1 MAQYDVISFLSDLGI
16 EDESVGVCKA
26 IMMQQAPSA
35 QIVDI
40 THQIKPF
47 DVRQGALALTRAIQF
62 LPSGVVLAAVDPGA
76 PRDQRYIAVELENSI
91 FVGPDN
97 GILAP
102 AAQLLGEPI
111 RVHELTNPEY
121 RIEAP
126 GGVFA
131 ARDIMAP
138 AAGVIASGVD
148 IAELGNAIPLEQLVP
163 GMLQL
168 SRHDEGGAFLGEVWS
183 VDRFENIQ
191 TNITPEEMTA
201 TGLRLGDTV
210 IVRIGQ
216 NDFMV
221 KFVERYADLQKS
233 QLGLLV
239 DSTGM
244 LSIAKNLDF
253 AARELGVSEGSAL
266 AIMPQGAT
274 ITGRDITVEAVQA
287 MAPVPAPAPEQA
299 IFPVAPIAVTEDA
312 QEDNSSSAQGVPAPI
327 APAPVQYE
335 APISPVAPLQNEA
348 QDAVIPETTPIAFE
362 VTLPTQAETIPE
374 PISVQYETPSP
385 QPLEYDVPTP
395 MPDPVFEPTQNSGSF
410 SSTPAPLETERAQES
425 NPYSQQPVVLP
436 PHPLDQPVQA
446 APPADPIAPAPVQ
459 YEAPQVQAPHP
470 LDQTP
475 APAQSEVAQNV
486 FSSPTYVPRDQALA
500 PTPAPVAENRFIDQ
514 FAQQA
519 PAPTPVAPSFEPA
532 PAPVQYEA
540 PAAPVVPVQY
550 EGSVQPQTYVQEPV
564 APLQPVAPQQEPQI
578 PMPPHAQPATQAP
591 APQAPSQPVD
601 QIPSGNVFDLFKI
614 DAESDT
620 DNGDPFSPAK
630 Q

>member
-16 EDESVGVCKA
+16 DDESVGVCKA
-26 IMMQQAPSA
+26 IMMQQAPNA
-35 QIVDI
+35 QIIDI

-287 MAPVPAPAPEQA
+287 LAPTLAPEQA
-299 IFPVAPIAVTEDA
+299 ISPVAPNPASSE
-312 QEDNSSSAQGVPAPI
+312 EDNSSGGQAIPAPI

-335 APISPVAPLQNEA
+335 APISPVAPVQNEVR
-348 QDAVIPETTPIAFE
+348 DVVIPETTPIAFD
-362 VTLPTQAETIPE
+362 VTLPGQVE
-374 PISVQYETPSP
+374 PTPQPTSVQYETPAP

-410 SSTPAPLETERAQES
+410 SSTPARTESEVQES
-425 NPYSQQPVVLP
+425 NPYAQLPVVLP
-436 PHPLDQPVQA
+436 PHPLDQPAQQSPQA
-446 APPADPIAPAPVQ
+446 APAPAPAPAPVQ

-475 APAQSEVAQNV
+475 APVQSEAAQNV
-486 FSSPTYVPRDQALA
+486 FSSPTYVPQDLA
-500 PTPAPVAENRFIDQ
+500 PAPAPSVENTFIDQ
-514 FAQQA
+514 FTQQA
-519 PAPTPVAPSFEPA
+519 PAPAAPTIEPA

-540 PAAPVVPVQY
+540 PAAPQAPVQY

-578 PMPPHAQPATQAP
+578 PMPPQAQPAPQAP
-591 APQAPSQPVD
+591 APQAPAQTVD

-614 DAESDT
+614 DAESDS
-620 DNGDPFSPAK
+620 DNEDPFSPA
-630 Q
+630 QQ

>member
-16 EDESVGVCKA
+16 DDESVGVCKA
-26 IMMQQAPSA
+26 IMMQQAPDA
-35 QIVDI
+35 RILDI

-47 DVRQGALALTRAIQF
+47 DVRAGALALTRAIQF

-102 AAQLLGEPI
+102 AAQLLGEPK

-148 IAELGNAIPLEQLVP
+148 ISELGNAIPLEQLVP

-183 VDRFENIQ
+183 IDRFENIQ

-201 TGLRLGDTV
+201 TGLRVGDTV

-266 AIMPQGAT
+266 AIMPQGAS

-287 MAPVPAPAPEQA
+287 MTPPPAPQAPAPTPAPQA
-299 IFPVAPIAVTEDA
+299 PAPTPAPEVIATTAQFVEPTSAPEVAPLT
-312 QEDNSSSAQGVPAPI
+312 
-327 APAPVQYE
+327 APVQYGTPE
-335 APISPVAPLQNEA
+335 PIA
-348 QDAVIPETTPIAFE
+348 IPETTPIQFD
-362 VTLPTQAETIPE
+362 VSLPTQSEQNLE
-374 PISVQYETPSP
+374 PTSIQYETPVASP
-385 QPLEYDVPTP
+385 IEYDVPAP
-395 MPDPVFEPTQNSGSF
+395 MPDPVFEPVQNSGSVA
-410 SSTPAPLETERAQES
+410 PAPAPTEVISSFATD
-425 NPYSQQPVVLP
+425 QPVVFP
-436 PHPLDQPVQA
+436 SHPLDQPVS
-446 APPADPIAPAPVQ
+446 PTPAPLQ
-459 YEAPQVQAPHP
+459 YEAPVIEPQVPAPVAPQVPAPAPIQYEAPVVQAPHP
-470 LDQTP
+470 LDQ
-475 APAQSEVAQNV
+475 PAQQTEAAQNV
-486 FSSPTYVPRDQALA
+486 FASPTYVPTDQPIQA
-500 PTPAPVAENRFIDQ
+500 PTAPQAPVAPQ
-514 FAQQA
+514 
-519 PAPTPVAPSFEPA
+519 VPA
-532 PAPVQYEA
+532 PAP
-540 PAAPVVPVQY
+540 Y
-550 EGSVQPQTYVQEPV
+550 EGSIQPQTYVQEPV
-564 APLQPVAPQQEPQI
+564 APLQPVVRSPEPQI
-578 PMPPHAQPATQAP
+578 PMPPHAEPVQTPV
-591 APQAPSQPVD
+591 APQAPAQPVD

-614 DAESDT
+614 DVDNESDEET
-620 DNGDPFSPAK
+620 SNPA
-630 Q
+630 QQ